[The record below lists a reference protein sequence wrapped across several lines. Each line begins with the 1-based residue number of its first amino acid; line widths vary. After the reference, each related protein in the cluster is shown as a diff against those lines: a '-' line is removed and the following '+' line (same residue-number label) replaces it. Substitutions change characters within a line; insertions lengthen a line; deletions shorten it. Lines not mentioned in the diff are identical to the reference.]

1 MSKGALRKEF
11 ISLRS
16 FADFGEGEQC
26 AVRLAELPAFH
37 AARTVFCYASYG
49 SELPTDAIL
58 ALCRREGKKLFLK
71 GDRCLT
77 DKCALS
83 RRATVPGQHGA
94 GRKTVKEYGMQLREK
109 QTARRYYGVQE
120 GQFETYYEM
129 ADKKEGIAG
138 ENLLSILEC
147 RLDNIVYR
155 MGLASSRKEARQLV
169 LHEHFELNGKKV
181 NIPSLIVKIGDEI
194 VTCMIF
200 KDNPDI
206 TMFDLNKQNV
216 GGADVYG
223 GTVCAPGN
231 QQLRG
236 SRRCGG

>member
-1 MSKGALRKEF
+1 M
-11 ISLRS
+11 
-16 FADFGEGEQC
+16 
-26 AVRLAELPAFH
+26 
-37 AARTVFCYASYG
+37 ARYTGPSCK
-49 SELPTDAIL
+49 
-58 ALCRREGKKLFLK
+58 LCRRVGKKLFLK

-138 ENLLSILEC
+138 ENLLTILEC

-155 MGLASSRKEARQLV
+155 MGLASSRKEARQFV
-169 LHEHFELNGKKV
+169 RHAHFTLNGKKV
-181 NIPSLIVKIGDEI
+181 DIPSIICKPGDVIALKDKSKASEKFKGLAELMETAVVPAWLEVDKENLSAKVAQLPKREDIDFPFEEQLIIELYSK
-194 VTCMIF
+194 
-200 KDNPDI
+200 
-206 TMFDLNKQNV
+206 
-216 GGADVYG
+216 
-223 GTVCAPGN
+223 
-231 QQLRG
+231 
-236 SRRCGG
+236 